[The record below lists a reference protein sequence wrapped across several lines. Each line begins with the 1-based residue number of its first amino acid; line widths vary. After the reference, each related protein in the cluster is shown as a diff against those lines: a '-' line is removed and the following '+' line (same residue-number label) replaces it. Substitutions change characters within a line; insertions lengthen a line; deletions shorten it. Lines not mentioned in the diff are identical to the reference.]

1 MKKTISIVLA
11 LALGLATEV
20 VKADFIFGKL
30 PNVGA
35 PDGSVQIGTNVLVSS
50 KRGGYVF
57 CNNVEE
63 RGSGPSLYS
72 RLQEPFEKGR
82 NHDQQM

>member
-1 MKKTISIVLA
+1 VKKTISIVLA

-35 PDGSVQIGTNVLVSS
+35 PDGSVQIGTNVQVSS
-50 KRGGYVF
+50 QGGGYTF
-57 CNNVEE
+57 CHNVKE
-63 RGSGPSLYS
+63 RDSGPSLHS

-82 NHDQQM
+82 NHDHQM